1 MERKNRFLFAILFSI
16 IGILTTIIVILLLS
30 NYIAI
35 ARPAFDLIR
44 IVDGLVEQ
52 DVRVLLL
59 LLFPIYF
66 TVFFILTIP
75 VALLMTLFNKISRT
89 ATYELGVFSTGEG
102 FSTIKM
108 IRRSVV
114 PALFALSF
122 AEIFLKLIP
131 DWIFNIPVIEHS
143 TAGNFLPIY
152 DPLQTILG
160 ALISLVASIVIFAP
174 TWILNDSGIVTQ
186 VKPNQMT
193 ARRCPDTEGIGRW
206 FSNLFG
212 GFA

>member
-89 ATYELGVFSTGEG
+89 ATYELGVFSTGE
-102 FSTIKM
+102 
-108 IRRSVV
+108 
-114 PALFALSF
+114 
-122 AEIFLKLIP
+122 
-131 DWIFNIPVIEHS
+131 
-143 TAGNFLPIY
+143 
-152 DPLQTILG
+152 
-160 ALISLVASIVIFAP
+160 
-174 TWILNDSGIVTQ
+174 
-186 VKPNQMT
+186 
-193 ARRCPDTEGIGRW
+193 
-206 FSNLFG
+206 
-212 GFA
+212 